1 MLFWSFMFL
10 KSIFVTKIQ
19 KSLFER
25 IPIQIC
31 LFYPYFN
38 RGSLKNDSKFQVKH
52 KITYVFFE
60 TLFCPIHP
68 RNSCYSRKYHYF
80 FFSENNAFTLPS
92 PSSPYSYNFAID
104 INTSTTI
111 NYQIESVNAL
121 KFRFFLIL
129 SHFLSTQTTYLTL
142 FSQNS
147 LKKTEDFE
155 YKLCKVHKLTI
166 LKKSSRINRLLLNL
180 TEVGQKFAFLQKTSE
195 EVFLEKTSTEVF

>member
-1 MLFWSFMFL
+1 MTQNF
-10 KSIFVTKIQ
+10 KSTPKT
-19 KSLFER
+19 
-25 IPIQIC
+25 
-31 LFYPYFN
+31 
-38 RGSLKNDSKFQVKH
+38 
-52 KITYVFFE
+52 TYAFFE

-68 RNSCYSRKYHYF
+68 KSSSYSRKCHYF
-80 FFSENNAFTLPS
+80 FFENNIFTLPS
-92 PSSPYSYNFAID
+92 SSSPIIYNFTIG
-104 INTSTTI
+104 INTSTTM
-111 NYQIESVNAL
+111 NYKIESVNAL

-180 TEVGQKFAFLQKTSE
+180 TEVGQKFAFL
-195 EVFLEKTSTEVF
+195 